1 MKYKLMKPTIK
12 DRTTSFVL
20 WRKQNLI
27 VKSIERKEPYLK
39 WYALIVTAF
48 LGLKFT
54 QLLGVLS
61 SISYAL
67 LFIVAIITTVI
78 FFNSSKKDISFL
90 ALFFLLAG
98 ALSLMDSQ
106 LNKEFRPIERYL
118 LFVIMFIGYG
128 PVLQSKMTNSF
139 RYLVFNYIQIWFV
152 IITLGSFVT
161 YFLRLPFAFGNAG
174 FKGLTPHSMDLSPIA
189 ALASLYSMTKIR
201 DCIKKQKVL
210 WIVVFIICLS
220 TMLLAASRG
229 AILGFFVSILFY
241 FIISYRRIG
250 RSLTP
255 IILVTGFVIAL
266 IWINPFS
273 IMSGI
278 EEKIERTEKLQD
290 FSGGRNKMFET
301 RYKEFHESPIFGV
314 GFSSMRYTHIN
325 EKGYFEP
332 GSGWVFIL
340 SSTGLAGFVFA
351 LWLCLR
357 SINNSRRFPRLSLL
371 SSTCLF
377 FVIHS
382 MIEGYILTVSNGFCI
397 YMWMVVGLAANK
409 KYLEY
414 YA

>member
-1 MKYKLMKPTIK
+1 MKPTKK

-67 LFIVAIITTVI
+67 LFIVAIITSVI

-90 ALFFLLAG
+90 ALSFLLAG
-98 ALSLMDSQ
+98 ALSLIGSP
-106 LNKEFRPIERYL
+106 LNNEFRPIERYL
-118 LFVIMFIGYG
+118 LFAVMFVGYG
-128 PVLQSKMTNSF
+128 PVFQSKKTNNF
-139 RYLVFNYIQIWFV
+139 RFLVYNYIQIWFV

-201 DCIKKQKVL
+201 EYTKKQKIL
-210 WIVVFIICLS
+210 WIVIFIICFS

-250 RSLTP
+250 RSLIP
-255 IILVTGFVIAL
+255 IILVTGFVIA
-266 IWINPFS
+266 IVWINPFS
-273 IMSGI
+273 IMNGI
-278 EEKIERTEKLQD
+278 EEKMERSERLED
-290 FSGGRNKMFET
+290 FSGGRNKMFEV
-301 RYKEFHESPIFGV
+301 RFKEFQESPVFGV
-314 GFSSMRYTHIN
+314 GFSSMKYTHVN
-325 EKGYFEP
+325 EKGSFEP
-332 GSGWVFIL
+332 GGGWIFIL
-340 SSTGLAGFVFA
+340 SSTGLMGFIFA
-351 LWLCLR
+351 VWLCLK
-357 SINNSRRFPRLSLL
+357 SINNSWHYPRLSLL
-371 SSTCLF
+371 SCTCLF

-382 MIEGYILTVSNGFCI
+382 MIEGYILTVSNGFCL
-397 YMWMVVGLAANK
+397 YMWMTMGLAANR
-409 KYLEY
+409 KYLSY